1 MVIFLAGV
9 HGVGKTFLGRTAAD
23 LAGLTYASASSLIR
37 EEMRAQNWDSS
48 KRVRDAPANQEAL
61 IRAIDKLHREHEAM
75 IVLDGH
81 FVLRGEHG
89 DYVRLPIDVFQRLN
103 LCGVI
108 LLDSSVDTIL
118 NRLRARGGFN
128 PPREEVLSLQREER
142 DHVEKIC
149 SALKIPVEHLLDPNI
164 EAVSVALRTFLD
176 KATRRPGM

>member
-9 HGVGKTFLGRTAAD
+9 HGVGKTFLGRPAAEI
-23 LAGLTYASASSLIR
+23 AGLAYASASSLIR
-37 EEMRAQNWDSS
+37 EEIRAQNWDAS

-61 IRAIDKLHREHEAM
+61 IRAIDKLNRENEAM

-89 DYVRLPIDVFQRLN
+89 VYVRLPIDVFQRLN

-108 LLDSSVDTIL
+108 LLDASVETIL
-118 NRLRARGGFN
+118 SRLKTRGGFN
-128 PPREEVLSLQREER
+128 PSREEVLSLQREER
-142 DHVEKIC
+142 DHVERIC

-164 EAVSVALRTFLD
+164 EAVSVALKTLLD
-176 KATRRPGM
+176 KATLRPSM